1 MKMEEA
7 ALPKIMIV
15 DDEPANTLLL
25 ERLFEMVGTAA
36 CRSTNDSREAL
47 ALYQDYA
54 PDLVLLDLSMPYL
67 DGFQVLEQLRG
78 ATAPGDYCPIL
89 VLTADITERTKEQA
103 LAGGANDFLTK
114 PFSNSEVVL
123 RARNLLAARQLHLE
137 LQQSHDRLE
146 ATVAERTSALT
157 AALADLN
164 AAQQR
169 VVEQERLRALGAMAS
184 GVAHDFNNALSII
197 LGYGE
202 LVLGQCQNCGAA
214 SAAAQMRTIITTAQ
228 DAAKI
233 VRRLREFHRSADDDP
248 ERPVDL
254 HTLVEQAIAIT
265 EPRWKTQA
273 MGRGVAITTALDL
286 EPVPPILGHAHELRE
301 VLTNLIFNAVDAMPA
316 GGALTFTTR
325 ADGGSVLL
333 SLADSGTGMS
343 EEVRQ
348 RCLEPFFSTKGEGGS
363 GLGLAMVYGIIQRHR
378 GLVEIESQPGCGTTF
393 LLRFPAAGDTA
404 ADGTASA
411 ACALDRPLRVLVVDD
426 QEVIREIVELYLT
439 SDAHAVTTAGDGE
452 EALSVLDGE
461 PYDLVITDQAM
472 PGMNGEQLAL
482 AVKERHPGTRVIL
495 LTGFG
500 GGIDGDRPPG
510 IDLIVGKP
518 VSHDDLRRAIDTVMR

>member
-1 MKMEEA
+1 MNKETA
-7 ALPKIMIV
+7 APKILIV
-15 DDEPANTLLL
+15 DDEPANTMLLD
-25 ERLFEMVGTAA
+25 RLFALMGTAS

-47 ALYQDYA
+47 PLLLEWQ

-67 DGFQVLEQLRG
+67 DGFQVLEEIRAAL
-78 ATAPGDYCPIL
+78 APGDYLPVL
-89 VLTADITERTKEQA
+89 VLTADATEQTKERA
-103 LAGGANDFLTK
+103 LSSGANDFLTK

-123 RARNLLAARQLHLE
+123 RARTLLETRRLHCQL
-137 LQQSHDRLE
+137 QASHGRLE
-146 ATVAERTSALT
+146 TAVAERTADLQQ
-157 AALADLN
+157 ALAELKS
-164 AAQQR
+164 AQQQ
-169 VVEQERLRALGAMAS
+169 VVEQERLRALGTMAS

-202 LVLGQCQNCGAA
+202 LVLGHCQDCGAT

-233 VRRLREFHRSADDDP
+233 VRRLREFHRTADEEP

-273 MGRGVAITTALDL
+273 MGRGVVITTALDL
-286 EPVPPILGHAHELRE
+286 QPVPPILGHAHELRE
-301 VLTNLIFNAVDAMPA
+301 LLTNLVFNAVDAMPA
-316 GGALTFTTR
+316 GGALTFRTR
-325 ADGGSVLL
+325 AEEGSVLL
-333 SLADSGTGMS
+333 SLSDSGTGMS

-363 GLGLAMVYGIIQRHR
+363 GLGLSMVYGIIQRHR
-378 GLVEIESQPGCGTTF
+378 GLVEIQSQVGCGTTF

-404 ADGTASA
+404 ADGAASA

-426 QEVIREIVELYLT
+426 QDVIREIVELYLT
-439 SDAHAVTTAGDGE
+439 SDAHAVTTAGDAE
-452 EALSVLDGE
+452 SALAALSAE
-461 PYDLVITDQAM
+461 PCDLVITDQAM

-500 GGIDGDRPPG
+500 GGIDGDLPPG

-518 VSHDDLRRAIDTVMR
+518 VSHDDLRRAIDTVMRS